1 MPCQELVEL
10 VTAYLDGSLDA
21 ADRERLEAHLKLCD
35 PCVVYIEEFREMIAL
50 TGNVHVHDLAPE
62 TRDELLTLFKDWRAA

>member
-35 PCVVYIEEFREMIAL
+35 PCVVYLEQFRVMI
-50 TGNVHVHDLAPE
+50 TITRQLA
-62 TRDELLTLFKDWRAA
+62 A